1 MARCVVCEVVVLGGG
16 SPKIGNNIDAF
27 EETSCTCYR
36 IAYLWHRA
44 AFRSTCR
51 VTEEDNEH
59 AVVRIYTSESVIM
72 IILAPADPS
81 QPPLLTLFSS
91 TSIPPLTLFQTVTGL
106 SSKSS
111 VTVVDESNP
120 RASSSSVTGHLIG
133 APERGILVHPVLHL
147 QSPAAQDTYI
157 QAGVSR
163 HALNQSRIKGK
174 GRLLDDQPLPL
185 GIELPWLGMQIRPLG
200 KRPMSFELGV
210 VDTRGREG
218 VIRISSFKVCS
229 IPVISHL
236 IFTLNTL
243 SRPFRRYIH
252 IAILHYYTFRS
263 RPRQPH
269 QVP

>member
-1 MARCVVCEVVVLGGG
+1 MAT
-16 SPKIGNNIDAF
+16 
-27 EETSCTCYR
+27 TSMLSKRHLTLA
-36 IAYLWHRA
+36 IASLARA

-51 VTEEDNEH
+51 VAEQDDEH
-59 AVVRIYTSESVIM
+59 AVVRSHTSESVLM
-72 IILAPADPS
+72 IIAAPADAS

-91 TSIPPLTLFQTVTGL
+91 TSIPPLTLFQTVAGS
-106 SSKSS
+106 SSKSL
-111 VTVVDESNP
+111 VTVVDESDP
-120 RASSSSVTGHLIG
+120 RALSSSVTGHLIG

-200 KRPMSFELGV
+200 KRPMGFELGV

-218 VIRISSFKVCS
+218 VIRVSSFKVCS
-229 IPVISHL
+229 TPTSSHL
-236 IFTLNTL
+236 IIALNTW
-243 SRPFRRYIH
+243 SRRIRRYTH

-263 RPRQPH
+263 QPRQPR
-269 QVP
+269 QVR